1 MTFSVRGRTV
11 KEVRAWHLPCR
22 QFRLGVGGR
31 RLGAGIVGIEAIY
44 IVYSVHFFGLL
55 PPEAASVCSIRFAGG
70 GAGEVGFPAGI
81 ETIQECPYDLPYPYR
96 VIIKKVAIQS
106 K

>member
-70 GAGEVGFPAGI
+70 GLERWAF
-81 ETIQECPYDLPYPYR
+81 LPELKQFRNARMTYLTR
-96 VIIKKVAIQS
+96 IGS
-106 K
+106 S